1 MKAAR
6 AETHNSNIMT
16 VNDKKAELLAPAG
29 DTESLVS
36 ALDFGA
42 DAVYLAGKTFGM
54 RAGARNFSEEE
65 LAWAVKTAHER
76 GVKVYLTCNTVP
88 LNGETDVFPEFIAG
102 AKNAGVDAVIAADI
116 GVIAMVKEFAPGLEI
131 HASTQTGIVNFRT
144 AAELYKMG
152 VKRAVLARELS
163 LEDIRK
169 IRENI
174 PEDMELE
181 VFVHGAMCVSFSGR
195 CLISEYLTGRNANRG
210 ECAQPCRWGY
220 YLMEE
225 KRPGEFFRVFEDEG
239 GSYILNSRDMCMIEH
254 LDDLLEAGVYSLK
267 IEGRAKSAYY
277 TALTTNA
284 YRAALDCALRGEE
297 PPKWVLEEVNKIS
310 HRPYCTGFFYGHPN
324 EGSGSQNPAEI
335 TNGGQYFKDSGY
347 IREYD
352 FVAAID
358 NCEGGVMHLTTR
370 NFFTLSDELEILA
383 PKREPIK
390 FAPSEMFED
399 GEQIDT
405 ARHAMRKITIKTDI
419 EVPPHS
425 LLRKRII

>member
-1 MKAAR
+1 M
-6 AETHNSNIMT
+6 NN
-16 VNDKKAELLAPAG
+16 VKKAELLSPAG
-29 DTESLVS
+29 DTESLLS

-54 RAGARNFSEEE
+54 RAGAKNFEPEE
-65 LAWAVKTAHER
+65 LVSAVQTAHER
-76 GVKVYLTCNTVP
+76 GAKVYITCNTVP
-88 LNGETDVFPEFIAG
+88 LNGETDIFPEYIA
-102 AKNAGVDAVIAADI
+102 AAQQAGVDAVIAADI
-116 GVIAMVKEFAPGLEI
+116 GVIAMTKEYAPGLEI
-131 HASTQTGIVNFRT
+131 HASTQTGVVNYRT

-152 VKRAVLARELS
+152 VKRVVLAREVS
-163 LEDIRK
+163 LENIKVIRK
-169 IRENI
+169 NI
-174 PEDMELE
+174 PEDMEIE

-225 KRPGEFFRVFEDEG
+225 KRPGQFFKVFEDES
-239 GSYILNSRDMCMIEH
+239 GSYILNSLDMCMIEH
-254 LDDLLEAGVYSLK
+254 LDDLLDAGVYSLK

-284 YRAALDCALRGEE
+284 YRAALDSVLKGEE

-324 EGSGSQNPAEI
+324 EGSGSQDANEL
-335 TNGGQYFKDSGY
+335 TNGGQYFSDSGY
-347 IREYD
+347 IRDYD
-352 FVAAID
+352 FVATVD
-358 NCEGGVMHLTTR
+358 RCENGMMYLTTR
-370 NFFTLSDELEILA
+370 NHFTLSDELEILA
-383 PKREPIK
+383 PGQEPIK
-390 FAPSEMFED
+390 FSPEKMFD
-399 GEQIDT
+399 DSGEEIDT
-405 ARHAMRKITIKTDI
+405 ARHAMRPITIPSDI

>member
-1 MKAAR
+1 MN
-6 AETHNSNIMT
+6 NS
-16 VNDKKAELLAPAG
+16 KKAELLAPAG
-29 DTESLVS
+29 DTESLLS

-54 RAGARNFSEEE
+54 RAGAKNFDAEE
-65 LAWAVKTAHER
+65 LVSAVQTAHER
-76 GVKVYLTCNTVP
+76 GVKVYITCNTVP
-88 LNGETDVFPEFIAG
+88 LNGETDVFPEYIA
-102 AKNAGVDAVIAADI
+102 AAQQAGVDAVIAADI
-116 GVIAMVKEFAPGLEI
+116 GIIAMTKEYAPGLEI
-131 HASTQTGIVNFRT
+131 HASTQTGVVNYRT

-152 VKRAVLARELS
+152 VKRVVLAREMS
-163 LEDIRK
+163 LENIKVIRK
-169 IRENI
+169 NI
-174 PEDMELE
+174 PEDMEIE

-225 KRPGEFFRVFEDEG
+225 KRPGQFFKVFEDES

-254 LDDLLEAGVYSLK
+254 LDDLLDAGVNSLK

-284 YRAALDCALRGEE
+284 YRVALDCVLKGEQ
-297 PPKWVLEEVNKIS
+297 PPKWVLDEVNKIS

-324 EGSGSQNPAEI
+324 EGSGSQDPNEI
-335 TNGGQYFKDSGY
+335 TNGGQYFSDSGY
-347 IREYD
+347 IRDYD
-352 FVAAID
+352 FVATVD
-358 NCEGGVMHLTTR
+358 RCENGVMYLTTR
-370 NFFTLSDELEILA
+370 NYFTLSDELEILA

-390 FAPSEMFED
+390 FSPNKMFD
-399 GEQIDT
+399 DNGEEIDT
-405 ARHAMRKITIKTDI
+405 ARHAMRKITIPSDI